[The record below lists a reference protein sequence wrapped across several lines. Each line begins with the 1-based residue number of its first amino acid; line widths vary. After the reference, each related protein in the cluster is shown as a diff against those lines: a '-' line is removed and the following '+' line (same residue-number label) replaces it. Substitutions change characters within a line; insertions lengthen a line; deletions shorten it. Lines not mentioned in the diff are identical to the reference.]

1 MKEIDCLFIGHNE
14 MDFARYEKKVREMG
28 VKSGAFR
35 DLNLNFVTINGTPY
49 TVSGVFNLIAVNDDH
64 LSSRISPLTFRET
77 FSASISYLGTY
88 LDCRGLTFDYINS
101 FHDEKDVLAEKL
113 KKENILIIAIITTL
127 YVSVFPIF
135 EIMDFIRKHNRT
147 VKVVI
152 GGPFI
157 SNQIRVLGD
166 EDLHY
171 LFNSINANFFVHSAQ
186 GEETLVHLIK
196 TLKADFPLK
205 DISNIYYKVDGNY
218 IHNPIRFE
226 NNILSENMVNW
237 DLFADQRIEYVNVR
251 TSISCPYSC
260 SFCGFPQHAGKYQ
273 TAPVS
278 AVEKEL
284 NRLDRLGTVKSVQF
298 IDDTFNI
305 PVKRFKHLLRL
316 MIKNRYSFKW
326 HSHLRCQFAERE
338 MVELMKES
346 GCEGV
351 FLGIESGNNQ
361 ILENMNKAATVEK
374 YLEGISLLKEYGI
387 LTYGSFI
394 IGFPG
399 ETYETVQ
406 DTVSF
411 ITNSGIDFYRAQ
423 LWYCDTITP
432 IWRERETYQIKGSR
446 FEWSH
451 ATMDSRTACNLIDEI
466 FLSIDDP
473 VWVPQYH
480 FESDGIFHLLHRGI
494 SLEKCKNF
502 LKSFNRGIREKL
514 LNPDH
519 NLDNNDV
526 SLAVLKELKSSFEDE
541 NNPNGN
547 ISEPAKLGTDTDTI
561 DKYGASFEF

>member
-14 MDFARYEKKVREMG
+14 MAFPEYEKKVREMG
-28 VKSGAFR
+28 VNSGAFR
-35 DLNLNFVTINGTPY
+35 DLNLNFITINDKPY
-49 TVSGVFNLIAVNDDH
+49 TVSGVFNLAAMSDDG
-64 LSSRISPLTFRET
+64 LKGRISPITPGET

-88 LDCRGLTFDYINS
+88 LDRRGFTFDYVNS
-101 FHDEKDVLAEKL
+101 FNDRRELLAGKL
-113 KKENILIIAIITTL
+113 KRENILTIAIITTL

-147 VKVVI
+147 ARVVI
-152 GGPFI
+152 GGPFV

-171 LFNSINANFFVHSAQ
+171 LFNSINADFFVHSAQ
-186 GEETLVHLIK
+186 GEETLVNLINV
-196 TLKADFPLK
+196 LKEDLPLK
-205 DISNIYYKVDGNY
+205 DIPNIYYKVDGNY
-218 IHNPIRFE
+218 TRSPMRLE

-237 DLFADQRIEYVNVR
+237 DLFADQAPRYINVR
-251 TSISCPYSC
+251 TSISCPFSC

-278 AVEKEL
+278 AVETEL
-284 NRLDRLGTVKSVQF
+284 NRLEQLGTVKSVQF

-305 PVKRFKHLLRL
+305 PVRRFKDILRM

-326 HSHLRCQFAERE
+326 HSHFRCQYADRE
-338 MVELMKES
+338 TVELMKES

-361 ILENMNKAATVEK
+361 ILENMNKAAAVES
-374 YLEGISLLKEYGI
+374 YLEGISLLKAYGI

-411 ITNSGIDFYRAQ
+411 IKNSGIDFYRTQ
-423 LWYCDTITP
+423 LWYCDTVTP
-432 IWRERETYQIKGSR
+432 IWREREKYQIKGSR

-451 ATMDSRTACNLIDEI
+451 ATMDARTACDLIDEI
-466 FLSIDDP
+466 FLADVTP
-473 VWVPQYH
+473 VWIPQYH
-480 FESDGIFHLLHRGI
+480 FESDGIFHLFHRGL
-494 SLEKCKNF
+494 SLEQCKNF
-502 LKSFNRGIREKL
+502 LKSFNKGIREKL
-514 LNPDH
+514 INPDD
-519 NLDNNDV
+519 DNEV
-526 SLAVLKELKSSFEDE
+526 SLEVLKELMSSLQVGGDCRTSRR
-541 NNPNGN
+541 G
-547 ISEPAKLGTDTDTI
+547 EPGTNTDAI